1 MSAARLPDS
10 GPVLVSACL
19 CGLPCRYDGSL
30 TPLPAVLDLVRQGR
44 AIPVCPEQLGGLP
57 TPRLA
62 IELRNGRAFAK
73 DGRDLTE
80 EVARGS
86 QASADLARLAGC
98 RAALLKARSPTCG
111 SGRIYDGTFSGKLI
125 PGDGM
130 LAGLLRAQGLAILSE
145 EDLG

>member
-1 MSAARLPDS
+1 MAGLPES

-19 CGLPCRYDGSL
+19 CGLPCRYDGSVV
-30 TPLPAVLDLVRQGR
+30 PLPAALDLVRQGR

-57 TPRLA
+57 TPRPA
-62 IELRNGRAFAK
+62 IELRQGRAYAK

-80 EVARGS
+80 EVARGA

-98 RAALLKARSPTCG
+98 WAALLKARSPTCG
-111 SGRIYDGTFSGKLI
+111 SGRIYDGTFSGRLV

-130 LAGLLRAQGLAILSE
+130 LAALLREQGLVILSD

>member
-1 MSAARLPDS
+1 MAKLPES

-19 CGLPCRYDGSL
+19 CGLPCRYDGSVSA
-30 TPLPAVLDLVRQGR
+30 LPAALELVRQGR
-44 AIPVCPEQLGGLP
+44 AIPVCPEQIGGLP

-62 IELRNGRAFAK
+62 IELRDGRALDK
-73 DGRDLTE
+73 EGRDVTAL
-80 EVARGS
+80 VAMGA
-86 QASADLARLAGC
+86 QAAADLAGLAGC

-130 LAGLLRAQGLAILSE
+130 LAGRLRAMGLAILSE

>member
-1 MSAARLPDS
+1 MAKLPES

-19 CGLPCRYDGSL
+19 CGLPCRYDGSVSA
-30 TPLPAVLDLVRQGR
+30 LPAALELVRQGR
-44 AIPVCPEQLGGLP
+44 AIPVCPEQIGGLP
-57 TPRLA
+57 TPRQA
-62 IELRNGRAFAK
+62 IELRDGRALDK
-73 DGRDLTE
+73 EGRDVTAL
-80 EVARGS
+80 VAMGA
-86 QASADLARLAGC
+86 QAAADLAGLAGC

-130 LAGLLRAQGLAILSE
+130 LAGRLRAMGLAILSE

>member
-1 MSAARLPDS
+1 MTKLPET

-19 CGLPCRYDGSL
+19 CGLPCRYDGSVSA
-30 TPLPAVLDLVRQGR
+30 LPAALDLVRQAR

-62 IELRNGRAFAK
+62 IELKDGRAF
-73 DGRDLTE
+73 DREGRDLTAM
-80 EVARGS
+80 VAMGA
-86 QASADLARLAGC
+86 QAAADLAGLAGC
-98 RAALLKARSPTCG
+98 RAALLKVRSPTCG

-130 LAGLLRAQGLAILSE
+130 LAARLRAMGLTLISE

>member
-1 MSAARLPDS
+1 MRLPQS

-19 CGLPCRYDGSL
+19 CGLPCRYDGSVA
-30 TPLPAVLDLVRQGR
+30 PLPAALDLVRQGR

-57 TPRLA
+57 TPRPA
-62 IELRNGRAFAK
+62 IELRDGRACAK
-73 DGRDLTE
+73 DGRDLTD
-80 EVARGS
+80 EVSRGS

-111 SGRIYDGTFSGKLI
+111 SGRIYDGSFSGRLV

-130 LAGLLRAQGLAILSE
+130 LAALLREQGLIILSD

>member
-1 MSAARLPDS
+1 MTKLPES

-19 CGLPCRYDGSL
+19 CGLPCRYDGSVSA
-30 TPLPAVLDLVRQGR
+30 LPAALELVRQGR
-44 AIPVCPEQLGGLP
+44 AIPVCPEQIGGLP

-62 IELRNGRAFAK
+62 IELRDGRAFDK
-73 DGRDLTE
+73 EGR
-80 EVARGS
+80 EVTSLVAMGAR
-86 QASADLARLAGC
+86 AAADLAGLAGC
-98 RAALLKARSPTCG
+98 KAALLKARSPTCG

-130 LAGLLRAQGLAILSE
+130 LAGRLRALGLAILSE